1 LDELTQHTQGF
12 VCGLDIEIE
21 RLHFAN
27 ASISGASLCAAD
39 GREIPFPD
47 SSFDLC
53 LCHFL
58 LLWVKEPL
66 LVVQEMRRVTRHK
79 GAVLA
84 LAEPD
89 YGGRIDYP
97 DVLAPAGDR
106 QRISLVEQGADP
118 LAGRKLR
125 SIFNKAG
132 LKDIETGVLG
142 AQWSRSP
149 TKEEIDLEWEVLQHD
164 LQDMVNRQEIEIMRS
179 QEIASWDRGE
189 RVLFVPT
196 FYAWGRV

>member
-1 LDELTQHTQGF
+1 
-12 VCGLDIEIE
+12 VCGLDIEIK
-21 RLHFAN
+21 RLQFAN
-27 ASISGASLCAAD
+27 ASLTNAYLCAAG

-47 SSFDLC
+47 NSFDLC

-66 LVVQEMRRVTRHK
+66 LVVLEMRRVTRPE

-97 DVLAPAGDR
+97 DELTPAGDR
-106 QRISLVEQGADP
+106 QRKSLLEQGADP
-118 LAGRKLR
+118 LVGRKLR

-132 LKDIETGVLG
+132 LKDVETGVLG
-142 AQWSRSP
+142 AQWLKPP

-164 LQDMVNRQEIEIMRS
+164 LQDMINREELEIMRS
-179 QEIASWDRGE
+179 QEYASWNHSE